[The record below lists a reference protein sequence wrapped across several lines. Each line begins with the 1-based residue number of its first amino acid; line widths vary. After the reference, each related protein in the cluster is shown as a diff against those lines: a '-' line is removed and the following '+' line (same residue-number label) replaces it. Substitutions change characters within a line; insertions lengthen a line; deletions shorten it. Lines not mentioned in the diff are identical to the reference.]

1 MSALAGLPRAPAD
14 RAARH
19 RADGLWD
26 NRLLADGVEAGADRR
41 PDVVAVVDNDRG
53 LSYAQLA
60 TAVAAGVTALAAR
73 GVRAGDG
80 VVLVS
85 GNTRHGVIAYHALLR
100 AGATTILLDRRCG
113 VADLR
118 VALDALSARPRVIVP
133 AAEAE
138 RLAEPLAEAAEVVP
152 LELFD
157 EVSGPPGEPSGSA
170 EPSEPSEP
178 SGSAGSRPPSPWA
191 RAWAEPDRDRAA
203 VVLFTSGTTSR
214 PKGLVHSLNTLTA
227 GADNMAW
234 TTSADESTVVFLV
247 SPLTSITGLSQ
258 IHLAAD
264 RHATLALEDR
274 FEPERTLRQMN
285 AVGATLLGGAP
296 VIAERLLRAAVAA
309 GPDGAGIGLRT
320 LALGGAML
328 PRPLLE
334 LATDTF
340 GIEIARVYGSSEA
353 PTFSGSLPGDD
364 RERRLS
370 DDGALLPGS
379 EVRVGSSQHPREGLL
394 RGPNLFLGYLDAAD
408 NEAAFE
414 DGWFR
419 TGDQLELHD
428 GRLTVVG
435 RLKEVVNR
443 NGLKI
448 SLTEIDAALADLP
461 GAVEAASFGMPD
473 PSTGERLAVAVWPD
487 GGAAVTLAALVAH
500 LVARGTATRKLPEQL
515 VRWDAPLPRTAS
527 GKVVRSRLVIETPGR
542 DSDLAARLTGG

>member
-1 MSALAGLPRAPAD
+1 MSAPAELPRARGE
-14 RAARH
+14 RAARY

-26 NRLLADGVEAGADRR
+26 NRLLADGVEAGADRG
-41 PDVVAVVDNDRG
+41 PGVVAVADNDRQ
-53 LSYAQLA
+53 LTYAQLA
-60 TAVAAGVTALAAR
+60 TAVATGVATLAER

-100 AGATTILLDRRCG
+100 AGTTAVVLDRRCG

-118 VALDALSARPRVIVP
+118 VALDALPGRPRVIVP
-133 AAEAE
+133 AGEAD
-138 RLAEPLAEAAEVVP
+138 RLAEPLAEAAGVVP

-157 EVSGPPGEPSGSA
+157 EVDGPP
-170 EPSEPSEP
+170 
-178 SGSAGSRPPSPWA
+178 AGSIGSPGPTGPAGSSPWA
-191 RAWAEPDRDRAA
+191 PTWAEPDRDRAA
-203 VVLFTSGTTSR
+203 VVLFTSGTTGR

-227 GADNMAW
+227 GADNMARCA
-234 TTSADESTVVFLV
+234 SAGGDSVVFLV

-258 IHLAAD
+258 IHLVAD

-274 FEPERTLRQMN
+274 FEPERTLRRLN
-285 AVGATLLGGAP
+285 TLGATLLGGAP
-296 VIAERLLRAAVAA
+296 VIAERLLRAAAAA
-309 GPDGAGIGLRT
+309 GPDGTGIGIGLRT

-414 DGWFR
+414 DGWYR

-448 SLTEIDAALADLP
+448 SLTEIDAALTGLP
-461 GAVEAASFGMPD
+461 GAAEAASFGLPD
-473 PSTGERLAVAVWPD
+473 PSTGERLAVAVWPAGD
-487 GGAAVTLAALVAH
+487 AMVTLADVVAH
-500 LVARGTATRKLPEQL
+500 LTAQGAATRKLPEQL
-515 VRWDAPLPRTAS
+515 VRWDTPLPRTAS
-527 GKVVRSRLVIETPGR
+527 GKVVRSRLVMEAPGR
-542 DSDLAARLTGG
+542 DSDLAARLAGG